1 MARRAWG
8 IDLGRSAVKGA
19 LLELTDEGVQILA
32 AGIVP
37 LEGVPPDPSQD
48 PTRDARLWRALRAFH
63 EKHHLDKVPVCVA
76 IPAQNTFMRELSVAS
91 VGRRKLDEMVRY
103 EASNEIPFVLDE
115 VVWDYALFPEKPD
128 EATRK
133 GLLMAVKKNAILT
146 YVQVLAQL
154 GMGPLVLITLSP
166 LALLNFLRLELGE
179 DARVLALDIG
189 GENTNLLALDAG
201 RFWIRNMLGGGNR
214 VTALLQEE
222 FHIEF
227 DQAQKAK
234 ENIAQARYAKQILS
248 ASLPAVHEL
257 MRDLKTNLTYLDRV
271 TPVSGFGATYAFGGG
286 AKLPGLKKQLSATLR
301 QEMQEI
307 TELQHVVVAAG
318 ADVAFVRSNL
328 DRLAVA
334 IGAALGGLGKGAVT
348 VSFVPKEESA
358 SARISRA
365 KRLAFAA
372 GIAVWAVM
380 LTLYFFALKVHNGV
394 QVPLA
399 DYRKLASIAGAK
411 ERDLAQALDR
421 KAQEVGLQSLLSAA
435 RAKGQAAAIVDGVVV
450 AFAAANRTSPFRFQI
465 YAFSCRQAP
474 TVGTSP
480 VVAPAPAALAA
491 PGAVPATQPVPQ
503 PAASHNDDW
512 FVGSLRGRIL
522 LPRGA
527 TASAAYRRF
536 LDDLL
541 TNLRVSPA
549 LAKATGE
556 ATFHKDQGT
565 VTSENANWED
575 VVQRGDQIATLPDR
589 KVYTIAAVTSP
600 TELLLGPPFPGG
612 DFTGKYTIARVLPTG
627 FNEDILEF
635 TVRFEV
641 PRAAALDLQALTAPE
656 KPK

>member
-32 AGIVP
+32 ADIVP

-48 PTRDARLWRALRAFH
+48 PTRDARLWRALRTFH

-91 VGRRKLDEMVRY
+91 LGRRKLDEMVRY

-201 RFWIRNMLGGGNR
+201 RFWIRNMLAGGNR

-234 ENIAQARYAKQILS
+234 ENIAQARYAQQILS

-301 QEMQEI
+301 QEMQEVK
-307 TELQHVVVAAG
+307 ELQHVVVAAG

-334 IGAALGGLGKGAVT
+334 IGAALGGLGKGAVN
-348 VSFVPKEESA
+348 VSFVPKEDSA

-380 LTLYFFALKVHNGV
+380 LTLYFFALKVHKGV
-394 QVPLA
+394 EVPLA
-399 DYRKLASIAGAK
+399 NYRKLASIAGAK
-411 ERDLAQALDR
+411 EHDLAQALDR

-435 RAKGQAAAIVDGVVV
+435 RAKGQAAAILDGVVV
-450 AFAAANRTSPFRFQI
+450 AFAAANRASPFRFQI

-474 TVGTSP
+474 TVGTLP
-480 VVAPAPAALAA
+480 VVAPAPAALSA
-491 PGAVPATQPVPQ
+491 PGTVPARQ
-503 PAASHNDDW
+503 PAASQDDDW
-512 FVGSLRGRIL
+512 FVGSLRGRIM

-575 VVQRGDQIATLPDR
+575 VVQRGDQITTLPDR

-600 TELLLGPPFPGG
+600 TELLLGPPLPGE
-612 DFTGKYTIARVLPTG
+612 DFTGKYTIARVLPMG
-627 FNEDILEF
+627 FNEDVLEF

-641 PRAAALDLQALTAPE
+641 PRAAALDLQALTAPK
-656 KPK
+656 KPE